1 MSRAE
6 PATRRY
12 PWLLALW
19 KRFPTNDDEVVDDEE
34 DAGLPICG
42 AALVS
47 GGHAITA
54 AHCIVHGS
62 VGDAASL
69 FFLRGR
75 FTCMLLPYS
84 L

>member
-1 MSRAE
+1 MSHA
-6 PATRRY
+6 PGLSDPTSRRY

-19 KRFPTNDDEVVDDEE
+19 RRFPSDDDDDDDGDE
-34 DAGLPICG
+34 DAGFAICG

-47 GGHAITA
+47 SGHAITA
-54 AHCIVHGS
+54 AHCVVHGG

-75 FTCMLLPYS
+75 
-84 L
+84 